1 MSTYLDHAATTPMTP
16 GAREAMVEQLSRT
29 GNASSLHGLG
39 RGARRVVEESREQ
52 VAAALGARP
61 SEIVF
66 TSGGTEADNLAIT
79 GSLRAA
85 RAADARRHRLVVSA
99 VEHHAVLDAA
109 DHAVEHEGAEATFVV
124 PGECGTIQP
133 EAVRA
138 ALESDPGSVGLVS
151 VMWAN
156 NEVGTVQ
163 DVAAVGEVAHE
174 HGVAFHTD
182 AVQAAGH
189 LPVDFAASGVDLMS
203 VSAHKLGG
211 PIGIGALVAKRDA
224 RIVALSHGGGQ
235 ERGIRSGTLDV
246 PSIRAFAVALTE
258 SVEDLETEA
267 RRVGDLRD
275 GFLAGTQDLDLGI
288 RISGCWE
295 RGDITTRLPG
305 NAHIT
310 IPGCEGDSMLYL
322 LDAADVAVSTG
333 SACQAGIPQPSH
345 VILAMGRSEEE
356 ARGSLRVSFGW
367 TSTQADVDAVLAAL
381 PDAIA
386 RARRAS
392 GAA

>member
-1 MSTYLDHAATTPMTP
+1 MTTYLDHAATTPMTP
-16 GAREAMVEQLSRT
+16 AAREAMVEQLALT
-29 GNASSLHGLG
+29 GNASSLHGPG
-39 RGARRVVEESREQ
+39 RDARRVVEESRERI
-52 VAAALGARP
+52 AAALGARP

-85 RAADARRHRLVVSA
+85 RAADPLRHRVVVSG
-99 VEHHAVLDAA
+99 VEHHAVLDVV
-109 DHAVEHEGAEATFVV
+109 DHAVEHEGAHATFVA
-124 PGECGTIQP
+124 PGECGTVQP
-133 EAVRA
+133 DAVRA
-138 ALESDPGSVGLVS
+138 AIEEDPASVGLVS

-163 DVAAVGEVAHE
+163 DVTTMAAIAHE
-174 HGVAFHTD
+174 HGLAFHSD

-189 LPVDFAASGVDLMS
+189 LLVDFAASGIDLMS
-203 VSAHKLGG
+203 VSAHKFGG
-211 PIGIGALVAKRDA
+211 PLGIGALVAKRDA
-224 RIVALSHGGGQ
+224 RLVALSHGGGQ
-235 ERGIRSGTLDV
+235 ERGVRSGTLDV
-246 PSIRAFAVALTE
+246 PAIRGFAVALTE
-258 SVEDLETEA
+258 AVEQREA
-267 RRVGDLRD
+267 EATRVGALRD
-275 GFLAGTQDLDLGI
+275 RFLAGTQALDLGI
-288 RISGCWE
+288 RVTGCWE
-295 RGDITTRLPG
+295 PGDVTTRLPG

-322 LDAADVAVSTG
+322 LDAAGVAVSTG

-345 VILAMGRSEEE
+345 VVLAMGRSEEE

-367 TSTQADVDAVLAAL
+367 TSTEADVAAVLAAL
-381 PDAIA
+381 PEAIA

>member
-1 MSTYLDHAATTPMTP
+1 MTTYLDHAATTPMTP
-16 GAREAMVEQLSRT
+16 AAREAMVEQLATT
-29 GNASSLHGLG
+29 GNASSLHGPG
-39 RGARRVVEESREQ
+39 RDARRTVEESREQ
-52 VAAALGARP
+52 IAAALGARP

-66 TSGGTEADNLAIT
+66 TSGGTEADNLAII

-85 RAADARRHRLVVSA
+85 RAADPQRRRVVVSG
-99 VEHHAVLDAA
+99 VEHHAVLDPV
-109 DHAVEHEGAEATFVV
+109 DHAVEHEGAAATFVS
-124 PGECGTIQP
+124 PGECGTVQP
-133 EAVRA
+133 DAVRA
-138 ALESDPGSVGLVS
+138 AIEEDPASVGAVS

-163 DVAAVGEVAHE
+163 DVAAMAEIAHE
-174 HGVAFHTD
+174 HGLAFHTD

-211 PIGIGALVAKRDA
+211 PIGIGALVARRDA
-224 RIVALSHGGGQ
+224 RLVALSHGGGQ

-246 PSIRAFAVALTE
+246 ASIRAFAVALTDAVERREAE
-258 SVEDLETEA
+258 SA
-267 RRVGDLRD
+267 RVGALRD
-275 GFLAGTQDLDLGI
+275 RFLAGTQDLDLDI
-288 RISGCWE
+288 RITGCWE
-295 RGDITTRLPG
+295 PGDVTTRLPG

-345 VILAMGRSEEE
+345 VVLAMGRSEEE

-367 TSTQADVDAVLAAL
+367 TSTEADVDAALAAL
-381 PDAIA
+381 PEAVV

>member
-16 GAREAMVEQLSRT
+16 AAREAMVEQLALA
-29 GNASSLHGLG
+29 GNASSLHGPG
-39 RGARRVVEESREQ
+39 RDARRTVEESREQ
-52 VAAALGARP
+52 IAAALGARP

-66 TSGGTEADNLAIT
+66 TSGGTEADNLAII

-85 RAADARRHRLVVSA
+85 RAADPERRRVVVSG
-99 VEHHAVLDAA
+99 VEHHAVLDPV
-109 DHAVEHEGAEATFVV
+109 DHAVEHEDAEATFVA
-124 PGECGTIQP
+124 PGDCGTVHP
-133 EAVRA
+133 GAVREA
-138 ALESDPGSVGLVS
+138 IESDPSNVGTVS

-163 DVAAVGEVAHE
+163 DVTTMAEIAHE
-174 HGVAFHTD
+174 HGLAFHTD

-189 LPVDFAASGVDLMS
+189 LPVDFAESGVDLMS
-203 VSAHKLGG
+203 VSAHKFGG
-211 PIGIGALVAKRDA
+211 PLGIGALVARRDA
-224 RIVALSHGGGQ
+224 RLVALSHGGGQ

-258 SVEDLETEA
+258 AVERRETEA
-267 RRVGDLRD
+267 ARVGVLRD
-275 GFLAGTQDLDLGI
+275 RFLAGTQELDLGI
-288 RISGCWE
+288 RVTGCWE
-295 RGDITTRLPG
+295 AGDVTTRLPG

-322 LDAADVAVSTG
+322 LDAAGVAVSTG

-345 VILAMGRSEEE
+345 VVLAMGRSEEE

-367 TSTQADVDAVLAAL
+367 TSTDADVDAVLAAL
-381 PDAIA
+381 PDAVA

>member
-1 MSTYLDHAATTPMTP
+1 MTTYLDHAATTPMTP
-16 GAREAMVEQLSRT
+16 AAREAMVEQLGLT
-29 GNASSLHGLG
+29 GNASSLHGPG
-39 RGARRVVEESREQ
+39 RDARRVVEESRERI
-52 VAAALGARP
+52 ATALGARP

-85 RAADARRHRLVVSA
+85 RAADPLRHRVVVSG
-99 VEHHAVLDAA
+99 VEHHAVLDVV
-109 DHAVEHEGAEATFVV
+109 DHAVEHEVAQATFVA
-124 PGECGTIQP
+124 PGECGTVQP
-133 EAVRA
+133 DAVRA
-138 ALESDPGSVGLVS
+138 AIEEDPASVGLVS

-163 DVAAVGEVAHE
+163 DVTTMAAIAHE
-174 HGVAFHTD
+174 HGLAFHTD

-189 LPVDFAASGVDLMS
+189 LPVDFAGSGVDLMS
-203 VSAHKLGG
+203 VSAHKFGG
-211 PIGIGALVAKRDA
+211 PLGIGALVAKRDA
-224 RIVALSHGGGQ
+224 RLVALSHGGGQ
-235 ERGIRSGTLDV
+235 ERGVRSGTLDV
-246 PSIRAFAVALTE
+246 PAIRGFAVALTE
-258 SVEDLETEA
+258 AVEQREA
-267 RRVGDLRD
+267 EAARVGALRD
-275 GFLAGTQDLDLGI
+275 RFLAGTQALDLGI
-288 RISGCWE
+288 RVTGCWE
-295 RGDITTRLPG
+295 RGDVTTRLPG

-322 LDAADVAVSTG
+322 LDAAGIAVSTG

-345 VILAMGRSEEE
+345 VVLAMGRSEEE

-367 TSTQADVDAVLAAL
+367 TSTEADVDAVLAAL
-381 PDAIA
+381 PEAIA

>member
-1 MSTYLDHAATTPMTP
+1 MTTYLDHAATTPMTP
-16 GAREAMVEQLSRT
+16 AAREAMVEQLALV
-29 GNASSLHGLG
+29 GNASSLHGPG
-39 RGARRVVEESREQ
+39 RDARRVVEESREQ
-52 VAAALGARP
+52 IAGALGARP
-61 SEIVF
+61 SEVVF

-85 RAADARRHRLVVSA
+85 RAADPQRRRIVVSG
-99 VEHHAVLDAA
+99 VEHHAVLDPV
-109 DHAVEHEGAEATFVV
+109 DHAVEHEGASATFVA
-124 PGECGTIQP
+124 PGGCGTVQP
-133 EAVRA
+133 DAVREA
-138 ALESDPGSVGLVS
+138 IESDPSSVGAVS

-163 DVAAVGEVAHE
+163 DVTAMAEIAHE
-174 HGVAFHTD
+174 HGLALHSD

-211 PIGIGALVAKRDA
+211 PLGIGALVAKRDA
-224 RIVALSHGGGQ
+224 RLVALSHGGGQ

-246 PSIRAFAVALTE
+246 PAIRAFAVALTE
-258 SVEDLETEA
+258 SVERRESEA
-267 RRVGDLRD
+267 TRIGALRD
-275 GFLAGTQDLDLGI
+275 RFLAGTQDLDLGI
-288 RISGCWE
+288 RITGCWAP
-295 RGDITTRLPG
+295 GDVTTRLPG

-345 VILAMGRSEEE
+345 VVLAMGRSEEE

-367 TSTQADVDAVLAAL
+367 TSTDADVDAVLAAL

>member
-1 MSTYLDHAATTPMTP
+1 MTTYLDHAATTPMTP
-16 GAREAMVEQLSRT
+16 AAREAMVEQLALT
-29 GNASSLHGLG
+29 GNASSLHGPG
-39 RGARRVVEESREQ
+39 RDARRVVEESRERI
-52 VAAALGARP
+52 AAALGARP

-85 RAADARRHRLVVSA
+85 RAADPLRSRVVVSG
-99 VEHHAVLDAA
+99 VEHHAVLDVV
-109 DHAVEHEGAEATFVV
+109 DHAVEHEGAQATFVA
-124 PGECGTIQP
+124 PAECGAVQP
-133 EAVRA
+133 DAVRA
-138 ALESDPGSVGLVS
+138 AIEEDPASVGLVS

-163 DVAAVGEVAHE
+163 DVATMAAISHE
-174 HGVAFHTD
+174 HGLAFHTD

-189 LPVDFAASGVDLMS
+189 LAVDFAESGVDLMS
-203 VSAHKLGG
+203 ISAHKFGG
-211 PIGIGALVAKRDA
+211 PLGIGALVAKRDA
-224 RIVALSHGGGQ
+224 RLVALSHGGGQ
-235 ERGIRSGTLDV
+235 ERGVRSGTLDV
-246 PSIRAFAVALTE
+246 PAIRGFAVALTE
-258 SVEDLETEA
+258 AVERREA
-267 RRVGDLRD
+267 EAARVGVLRD
-275 GFLAGTQDLDLGI
+275 RFLAGTQALDLDI
-288 RISGCWE
+288 RITGCWTS
-295 RGDITTRLPG
+295 GDVSNRLPG

-322 LDAADVAVSTG
+322 LDAAGVAVSTG

-345 VILAMGRSEEE
+345 VVLAMGRSEEE

-367 TSTQADVDAVLAAL
+367 TSTEADVDAVLAAL
-381 PDAIA
+381 PEAVE

>member
-1 MSTYLDHAATTPMTP
+1 MTTYLDHAATTPMTP
-16 GAREAMVEQLSRT
+16 AAREAMVEQLALT
-29 GNASSLHGLG
+29 GNASSLHGPG
-39 RGARRVVEESREQ
+39 RDARRVVEESRERI
-52 VAAALGARP
+52 AAALGARP

-85 RAADARRHRLVVSA
+85 RAADPLRSRVVVSG
-99 VEHHAVLDAA
+99 VEHHAVLDVV
-109 DHAVEHEGAEATFVV
+109 DHAVEHEGAQATFVA
-124 PGECGTIQP
+124 PAECGAVQP
-133 EAVRA
+133 DAVRA
-138 ALESDPGSVGLVS
+138 AIEEDPASVGLVS

-163 DVAAVGEVAHE
+163 DVATMAAISHE
-174 HGVAFHTD
+174 HGLAFHTD

-189 LPVDFAASGVDLMS
+189 LPVDFAESGVDLMS
-203 VSAHKLGG
+203 ISAHKFGG
-211 PIGIGALVAKRDA
+211 PLGIGALVAKRDA
-224 RIVALSHGGGQ
+224 RLVALSHGGGQ
-235 ERGIRSGTLDV
+235 ERGVRSGTLDV
-246 PSIRAFAVALTE
+246 PAIRGFAVALTE
-258 SVEDLETEA
+258 AVERREA
-267 RRVGDLRD
+267 EAARVGVLRD
-275 GFLAGTQDLDLGI
+275 RFLAGTQALDLDI
-288 RISGCWE
+288 RITGCWTS
-295 RGDITTRLPG
+295 GDVSNRLPG

-322 LDAADVAVSTG
+322 LDAAGIAVSTG

-345 VILAMGRSEEE
+345 VVLAMGRSEEE

-367 TSTQADVDAVLAAL
+367 TSTEADVDAVLAAL
-381 PDAIA
+381 PEAVE

>member
-1 MSTYLDHAATTPMTP
+1 MTTYLDHAATTPMTP
-16 GAREAMVEQLSRT
+16 AAREAMVEQLAIT
-29 GNASSLHGLG
+29 GNASSLHGPG
-39 RGARRVVEESREQ
+39 RDARRVVEESRERI
-52 VAAALGARP
+52 AAALGARP

-85 RAADARRHRLVVSA
+85 RAVDPLRSRIVVSA
-99 VEHHAVLDAA
+99 VEHHAVLDPV
-109 DHAVEHEGAEATFVV
+109 DHAVEHEGASATFVA
-124 PGECGTIQP
+124 PGECGTVHP
-133 EAVRA
+133 DAVRA
-138 ALESDPGSVGLVS
+138 AIEESAETVGLAT

-163 DVAAVGEVAHE
+163 DVAAMAAIAHE
-174 HGVAFHTD
+174 HGIAFHTD
-182 AVQAAGH
+182 AVQATGH

-224 RIVALSHGGGQ
+224 RLVALSHGGGQ
-235 ERGIRSGTLDV
+235 ERGVRSGTLDV
-246 PSIRAFAVALTE
+246 ASIRSFAVA
-258 SVEDLETEA
+258 VTEA
-267 RRVGDLRD
+267 VERREAESARIGVLRD
-275 GFLAGTQDLDLGI
+275 RFLAGTQALDLGI
-288 RISGCWE
+288 RVTGCWE
-295 RGDITTRLPG
+295 VGDVTTRLPG

-322 LDAADVAVSTG
+322 LDAAGVAVSTG

-345 VILAMGRSEEE
+345 VVLAMGRSEEE

-367 TSTQADVDAVLAAL
+367 TSTDADVDAVLAAL
-381 PDAIA
+381 PEAVG

>member
-16 GAREAMVEQLSRT
+16 AAREAMVEQMART
-29 GNASSLHGLG
+29 GNASSLHAAG
-39 RGARRVVEESREQ
+39 RRARRVVEESREQ
-52 VAAALGARP
+52 IATALGARP

-66 TSGGTEADNLAIT
+66 TSGGTEADNLAVI

-85 RAADARRHRLVVSA
+85 RAADPHRRRLVVSA

-133 EAVRA
+133 DAVRTA
-138 ALESDPGSVGLVS
+138 IESDAASVGLVS

-163 DVAAVGEVAHE
+163 DVAALAAIAHE

-189 LPVDFAASGVDLMS
+189 LSVDFTASGVDLMS
-203 VSAHKLGG
+203 ISAHKLGG
-211 PIGIGALVAKRDA
+211 PVGIGALVAKRDA
-224 RIVALSHGGGQ
+224 RLVALSHGGGQ

-246 PSIRAFAVALTE
+246 SAIRAFAVALTE
-258 SVEDLETEA
+258 AVEQRESESQRIGA
-267 RRVGDLRD
+267 LRD
-275 GFLAGTQDLDLGI
+275 RFLAGTQTLDLGI

-295 RGDITTRLPG
+295 PGDVTTRLPG

-345 VILAMGRSEEE
+345 VVLAMGRSEEE

-367 TSTQADVDAVLAAL
+367 TSTEADVDAVLAAL
-381 PDAIA
+381 PDAVV

>member
-1 MSTYLDHAATTPMTP
+1 MTTYLDHAATTPMTP
-16 GAREAMVEQLSRT
+16 AAREAMVEQLALT
-29 GNASSLHGLG
+29 GNASSLHGPG
-39 RGARRVVEESREQ
+39 RDARRVVEESRERI
-52 VAAALGARP
+52 AAALGARP

-85 RAADARRHRLVVSA
+85 RAADPLRSRVVVSG
-99 VEHHAVLDAA
+99 VEHHAVLDVV
-109 DHAVEHEGAEATFVV
+109 DHAVEHEGAQATFVA
-124 PGECGTIQP
+124 PGECGVVQP
-133 EAVRA
+133 DAVRA
-138 ALESDPGSVGLVS
+138 AIEEDPASVGLVS

-163 DVAAVGEVAHE
+163 DVATMAAISHE
-174 HGVAFHTD
+174 HGLAFHTD

-189 LPVDFAASGVDLMS
+189 LAVDFAESGVDLMS
-203 VSAHKLGG
+203 ISAHKFGG
-211 PIGIGALVAKRDA
+211 PLGIGALVAKRDA
-224 RIVALSHGGGQ
+224 RLVALSHGGGQ
-235 ERGIRSGTLDV
+235 ERGVRSGTLDV
-246 PSIRAFAVALTE
+246 PAIRGFAVALTE
-258 SVEDLETEA
+258 AVERREA
-267 RRVGDLRD
+267 EAARVGVLRD
-275 GFLAGTQDLDLGI
+275 RFLAGTQALDLDI
-288 RISGCWE
+288 RITGCWTS
-295 RGDITTRLPG
+295 GDVSNRLPG

-322 LDAADVAVSTG
+322 LDAAGVAVSTG

-345 VILAMGRSEEE
+345 VVLAMGRSEEE

-367 TSTQADVDAVLAAL
+367 TSTEADVDAVLAAL
-381 PDAIA
+381 PEAVE

>member
-1 MSTYLDHAATTPMTP
+1 MTTYLDHAATTPMTP
-16 GAREAMVEQLSRT
+16 AAREAMVEQLATT
-29 GNASSLHGLG
+29 GNASSLHGPG
-39 RGARRVVEESREQ
+39 RDARRTVEESREQ
-52 VAAALGARP
+52 IAAALGARP

-66 TSGGTEADNLAIT
+66 TSGGTEADNLAII

-85 RAADARRHRLVVSA
+85 RAADPQRRRVVVSG
-99 VEHHAVLDAA
+99 VEH
-109 DHAVEHEGAEATFVV
+109 HAVEHEGAAATFVS
-124 PGECGTIQP
+124 PGECGTVQP
-133 EAVRA
+133 DAVRA
-138 ALESDPGSVGLVS
+138 AIEEDPASVGAVS

-163 DVAAVGEVAHE
+163 DVAAMAEIAHE
-174 HGVAFHTD
+174 HGLAFHTD

-211 PIGIGALVAKRDA
+211 PIGIGALVARRDA
-224 RIVALSHGGGQ
+224 RLVALSHGGGQ

-246 PSIRAFAVALTE
+246 ASIRAFAVALTDAVERREAE
-258 SVEDLETEA
+258 SA
-267 RRVGDLRD
+267 RVGALRD
-275 GFLAGTQDLDLGI
+275 RFLAGTQDLDLDI
-288 RISGCWE
+288 RITGCWE
-295 RGDITTRLPG
+295 PGDVTTRLPG

-345 VILAMGRSEEE
+345 VVLAMGRSEEE

-367 TSTQADVDAVLAAL
+367 TSTEADVDAALAAL
-381 PDAIA
+381 PEAVV

>member
-1 MSTYLDHAATTPMTP
+1 MTTYLDHAATTPMTP
-16 GAREAMVEQLSRT
+16 AAREAMVEQLAIT
-29 GNASSLHGLG
+29 GNASSLHGPG
-39 RGARRVVEESREQ
+39 RDARRVVEESRERI
-52 VAAALGARP
+52 AAALGARP

-66 TSGGTEADNLAIT
+66 TSGGTESDNLAIT

-85 RAADARRHRLVVSA
+85 RTADPRRSRVVVSG
-99 VEHHAVLDAA
+99 VEHHAVLDVV
-109 DHAVEHEGAEATFVV
+109 DHAVEHEGAQATFVP
-124 PGECGTIQP
+124 PGECGTVHP
-133 EAVRA
+133 DAVRTA
-138 ALESDPGSVGLVS
+138 IEEDASTVGLVS

-156 NEVGTVQ
+156 HEVGTVQ
-163 DVAAVGEVAHE
+163 DVASMAQIAHE
-174 HGVAFHTD
+174 HGLAFHTD

-224 RIVALSHGGGQ
+224 RLVALSHGGGQ
-235 ERGIRSGTLDV
+235 ERGIRSGTLDT
-246 PSIRAFAVALTE
+246 PAIRAFAVALTE
-258 SVEDLETEA
+258 AVEHREA
-267 RRVGDLRD
+267 EAARLGALRD
-275 GFLAGTQDLDLGI
+275 RFLAGTQALDLGI
-288 RISGCWE
+288 RVTGCWE
-295 RGDITTRLPG
+295 AGDITTRLPG

-345 VILAMGRSEEE
+345 VVLAMGRSEEE

-367 TSTQADVDAVLAAL
+367 TSTQNDVDAVLAAL
-381 PDAIA
+381 PEAVT

>member
-1 MSTYLDHAATTPMTP
+1 MTTYLDHAATTPMTP
-16 GAREAMVEQLSRT
+16 AAREAMVEQLALT
-29 GNASSLHGLG
+29 GNASSLHGPG
-39 RGARRVVEESREQ
+39 RDARRVVEESRERI
-52 VAAALGARP
+52 AAALGARP

-85 RAADARRHRLVVSA
+85 RAADPLRSRVVVSG
-99 VEHHAVLDAA
+99 VEHHAVLDVV
-109 DHAVEHEGAEATFVV
+109 DHAVEHEGAQATFVA
-124 PGECGTIQP
+124 PAECGAVQP
-133 EAVRA
+133 DAVRA
-138 ALESDPGSVGLVS
+138 AIEEDPASVGLVS

-163 DVAAVGEVAHE
+163 DVATMAAISHE
-174 HGVAFHTD
+174 HGLAFHTD

-189 LPVDFAASGVDLMS
+189 LAVDFAESGVDLMS
-203 VSAHKLGG
+203 ISAHKFGG
-211 PIGIGALVAKRDA
+211 PLGIGALVAKRDA
-224 RIVALSHGGGQ
+224 RLVALSHGGGQ
-235 ERGIRSGTLDV
+235 ERGVRSGTLDV
-246 PSIRAFAVALTE
+246 PAIRGFAVALTE
-258 SVEDLETEA
+258 AVERREA
-267 RRVGDLRD
+267 EAARVGVLRD
-275 GFLAGTQDLDLGI
+275 RFLAGTQALDLDI
-288 RISGCWE
+288 RITGCWTP
-295 RGDITTRLPG
+295 GDVSNRLPG

-322 LDAADVAVSTG
+322 LDAAGVAVSTG

-345 VILAMGRSEEE
+345 VVLAMGRSEEE

-367 TSTQADVDAVLAAL
+367 TSTEADVDAVLAAL
-381 PDAIA
+381 PEAVE